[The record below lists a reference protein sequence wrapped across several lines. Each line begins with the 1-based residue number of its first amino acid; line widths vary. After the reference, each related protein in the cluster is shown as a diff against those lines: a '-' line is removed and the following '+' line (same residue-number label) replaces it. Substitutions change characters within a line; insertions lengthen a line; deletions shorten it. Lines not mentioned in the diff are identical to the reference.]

1 MLWENYTDCYY
12 HFFHIIGL
20 PIYSLQTIWVSRRG
34 WIDYIALHTTGQKT
48 YLHYISCFKP
58 WSLFSTGC
66 RFQHCLSG
74 KFFVHYCF
82 HVFLMDWD
90 QSRDL
95 KVWFFWRYYVVVL
108 IQVGEL
114 QICIC
119 PAPTYMWGQRML
131 STFLIFNPIF
141 WRFTYS
147 IALASNKESGLPKIW
162 FSVIYSISSLNRGGT
177 NCFRGKW
184 WLAENKKDNGT

>member
-1 MLWENYTDCYY
+1 MGFLFIACKPSEYPVVGELIILLSTPLDKKHIFIISHVLSLDLCFQQVVGFSIVYLEN
-12 HFFHIIGL
+12 FLFII
-20 PIYSLQTIWVSRRG
+20 
-34 WIDYIALHTTGQKT
+34 A
-48 YLHYISCFKP
+48 FM
-58 WSLFSTGC
+58 FS
-66 RFQHCLSG
+66 F
-74 KFFVHYCF
+74 
-82 HVFLMDWD
+82 MDWD